1 VRLKVGRCRK
11 PKAKEVRFQAKVG
24 LPVGIGSLTKRHFHD
39 SGSTGKMF
47 EIDHAF
53 RRLEAM
59 DVYTRSIRP
68 KGARFP
74 RGGQENQLSYQ
85 VYYLRRVMG

>member
-1 VRLKVGRCRK
+1 
-11 PKAKEVRFQAKVG
+11 
-24 LPVGIGSLTKRHFHD
+24 
-39 SGSTGKMF
+39 MF
-47 EIDHAF
+47 EIDRAF